1 MDIKLRAACDVDFG
15 FARGVYFET
24 RYRTHAVAPFSMSG
38 NATDQGLASQNVP
51 TSLWTRNNFRLARY
65 SGAIPNGSRNLR
77 SSSGKSTERTLAG
90 RFRFGMKDGFNW
102 LLEQSRNVE
111 GKRQAGIVLPVLNG
125 IHGLP

>member
-51 TSLWTRNNFRLARY
+51 TSLLTRNNFRLAREE
-65 SGAIPNGSRNLR
+65 SQRFLAQRKC
-77 SSSGKSTERTLAG
+77 SSAVAP
-90 RFRFGMKDGFNW
+90 FY
-102 LLEQSRNVE
+102 
-111 GKRQAGIVLPVLNG
+111 AVLSAKVN
-125 IHGLP
+125 IETA